1 MTGNELSG
9 RIIAIDWLPAAPLMW
24 QRRPPPLVSRL
35 ARRLGEALAACRRP
49 RRPGV
54 RSMRAIHMLCYGS
67 GMTQRVLKR
76 FDDVTGTS
84 LQGLRA
90 PGGLRDRATI
100 IPKGRERVE
109 TILDAARHIIV
120 LDGYGNFTMR
130 KVAAKAGMSLGNL
143 QHYFA
148 DKAALLRELLK
159 YLNQRYDHDYAT
171 ISKSG
176 DPVEQLFS
184 FIDYV
189 LADGRKPLV
198 RGLYW
203 QFWALSSNDAYIFHC
218 MERTYLHYREA
229 LAAVIKAVNPGLDKR
244 ELRLR
249 STLIQSMIEGS
260 QFSLVV
266 RNGEL
271 VPPRGLSERIR
282 KEALRIA
289 KRPLPRRR
297 ATASKIGS

>member
-1 MTGNELSG
+1 M
-9 RIIAIDWLPAAPLMW
+9 A
-24 QRRPPPLVSRL
+24 QR
-35 ARRLGEALAACRRP
+35 AFK
-49 RRPGV
+49 
-54 RSMRAIHMLCYGS
+54 
-67 GMTQRVLKR
+67 QRENIT
-76 FDDVTGTS
+76 DTS
-84 LQGLRA
+84 SQGQGGK
-90 PGGLRDRATI
+90 GGLRDGAAI

-130 KVAAKAGMSLGNL
+130 KVAAKAGVSLGNL
-143 QHYFA
+143 QYYFS
-148 DKAALLRELLK
+148 DKGALLRELLK

-171 ISKSG
+171 IAMSG

-203 QFWALSSNDAYIFHC
+203 QFWALSSNDDYIFKC
-218 MERTYLHYREA
+218 MERTYVHYRKA
-229 LAAVIKAVNPGLDKR
+229 LAAVIKAVNPSLDSR

-249 STLIQSMIEGS
+249 STVIQSMIEGS
-260 QFSLVV
+260 QLSLVV

-282 KEALRIA
+282 FEALRIVN
-289 KRPLPRRR
+289 RPLGRRR
-297 ATASKIGS
+297 TTASSIRK